1 MAVYT
6 DITEDDLRNFLTQY
20 DVGSLT
26 SYKGIAEGVENSNFL
41 LHTTKDPLILTL
53 YEKRVEKSDLPFFL
67 GLMQHLAAKGLSCPL
82 PLPRKD
88 GELLG
93 ELSGR
98 PAALISFLEGMWLRK
113 PEAKHCREVGK
124 ALAAMHLAGEGFEI
138 KRPNALSV
146 EGWKVLWEKS
156 EDRAEEVEKGLK
168 DEIRPE
174 IDYLAA
180 HWPKDLPAGVIHADL
195 FQDNVFFLGDELSG
209 LIDFYFACNDL
220 LAYDVSICLNAW
232 CFEKD
237 GAYNVTKGKALLE
250 GYQSVRPLSEA
261 ELEALPLLAR
271 GSALRF
277 FLTRLYDWLTTPEGA
292 LVVKKTRWNICASC
306 GSTVPSPLS
315 PNTGWPANEA
325 CRYFHRWRL
334 LRQSGSGRLGCG
346 AALRRGGEGTLR
358 RRGRDHQQPHGT
370 DGGDFRTQC
379 AQGPLR
385 SRSFHRQRLCEG
397 RHHQVDFWLEKEGLE
412 DSR

>member
-6 DITEDDLRNFLTQY
+6 DITEDDLRNFLIQY
-20 DVGSLT
+20 DTGTLT

-53 YEKRVEKSDLPFFL
+53 YEKRVEKNDLPFFL

-88 GELLG
+88 GALLG

-138 KRPNALSV
+138 ERPNALSV
-146 EGWKVLWEKS
+146 EGWKVLWDKS
-156 EDRAEEVEKGLK
+156 EDRADEVEKGLRQ
-168 DEIRPE
+168 EIRPE

-250 GYQSVRPLSEA
+250 GYQSVRPLSA
-261 ELEALPLLAR
+261 EELDALPLLAR

-292 LVVKKTRWNICASC
+292 LVVKKD
-306 GSTVPSPLS
+306 PL
-315 PNTGWPANEA
+315 EYL
-325 CRYFHRWRL
+325 RKLRFHRSISHVAEYGL
-334 LRQSGSGRLGCG
+334 
-346 AALRRGGEGTLR
+346 AGE
-358 RRGRDHQQPHGT
+358 
-370 DGGDFRTQC
+370 
-379 AQGPLR
+379 
-385 SRSFHRQRLCEG
+385 
-397 RHHQVDFWLEKEGLE
+397 
-412 DSR
+412 

>member
-6 DITEDDLRNFLTQY
+6 DITETDLKQFLAQY
-20 DVGSLT
+20 DVGELT

-41 LHTTKDPLILTL
+41 LHTTKNPLILTL

-67 GLMQHLAAKGLSCPL
+67 GLMQHLSERDLSCPL
-82 PLPRKD
+82 PLPRRD

-124 ALAAMHLAGEGFEI
+124 ALAGMHLAGEGFEI
-138 KRPNALSV
+138 RRPNALSL
-146 EGWKVLWEKS
+146 EGWKTLWEKS
-156 EDRAEEVEKGLK
+156 AERADEVETGLEQ
-168 DEIRPE
+168 EITAE
-174 IDYLAA
+174 LAFLEA

-237 GAYNVTKGKALLE
+237 GSYNVTKGSALLE
-250 GYQSVRPLSEA
+250 GYCSVRPLSDA
-261 ELEALPLLAR
+261 ERDALPVLAR

-292 LVVKKTRWNICASC
+292 LVVKKD
-306 GSTVPSPLS
+306 PL
-315 PNTGWPANEA
+315 E
-325 CRYFHRWRL
+325 YL
-334 LRQSGSGRLGCG
+334 KKLR
-346 AALRRGGEGTLR
+346 
-358 RRGRDHQQPHGT
+358 
-370 DGGDFRTQC
+370 
-379 AQGPLR
+379 
-385 SRSFHRQRLCEG
+385 FHRQISSVAEYAPA
-397 RHHQVDFWLEKEGLE
+397 VEVA
-412 DSR
+412 S

>member
-6 DITEDDLRNFLTQY
+6 DITEIDLKHFLAQY
-20 DVGSLT
+20 DVGELT

-67 GLMQHLAAKGLSCPL
+67 GLMQHLSERGLSCPL
-82 PLPRKD
+82 PLPRRD

-124 ALAAMHLAGEGFEI
+124 ALAGMHLAGEGFEI
-138 KRPNALSV
+138 KRPNALSL

-156 EDRAEEVEKGLK
+156 AERADEVETGLEA
-168 DEIRPE
+168 EITAE
-174 IDYLAA
+174 LAYLEA
-180 HWPKDLPAGVIHADL
+180 HWPKNLPAGVIHADL

-237 GAYNVTKGKALLE
+237 GSYNVTKGSALLE
-250 GYQSVRPLSEA
+250 GYCSVRPLSDEEREA
-261 ELEALPLLAR
+261 MPVLAR
-271 GSALRF
+271 GSSLRF

-292 LVVKKTRWNICASC
+292 LVVKKD
-306 GSTVPSPLS
+306 PL
-315 PNTGWPANEA
+315 E
-325 CRYFHRWRL
+325 YL
-334 LRQSGSGRLGCG
+334 KKLR
-346 AALRRGGEGTLR
+346 
-358 RRGRDHQQPHGT
+358 
-370 DGGDFRTQC
+370 
-379 AQGPLR
+379 
-385 SRSFHRQRLCEG
+385 FHRQIASVAEYAPAIE
-397 RHHQVDFWLEKEGLE
+397 VA
-412 DSR
+412 S

>member
-67 GLMQHLAAKGLSCPL
+67 GLMQHLAANGLSCPL

-146 EGWKVLWEKS
+146 EGWKVLWDKS
-156 EDRAEEVEKGLK
+156 EDRADEVERGLK

-250 GYQSVRPLSEA
+250 GYQSVRPLSAA

-292 LVVKKTRWNICASC
+292 LVVKKD
-306 GSTVPSPLS
+306 PL
-315 PNTGWPANEA
+315 EYL
-325 CRYFHRWRL
+325 RKLRFHRSIATVAEYGL
-334 LRQSGSGRLGCG
+334 
-346 AALRRGGEGTLR
+346 AGE
-358 RRGRDHQQPHGT
+358 
-370 DGGDFRTQC
+370 
-379 AQGPLR
+379 
-385 SRSFHRQRLCEG
+385 
-397 RHHQVDFWLEKEGLE
+397 
-412 DSR
+412 

>member
-156 EDRAEEVEKGLK
+156 EDRTDEVEKGLK
-168 DEIRPE
+168 EEIRPE

-292 LVVKKTRWNICASC
+292 LVVKKD
-306 GSTVPSPLS
+306 PL
-315 PNTGWPANEA
+315 EYL
-325 CRYFHRWRL
+325 RKLRFHRSIATVAEYGL
-334 LRQSGSGRLGCG
+334 
-346 AALRRGGEGTLR
+346 AGE
-358 RRGRDHQQPHGT
+358 
-370 DGGDFRTQC
+370 
-379 AQGPLR
+379 
-385 SRSFHRQRLCEG
+385 
-397 RHHQVDFWLEKEGLE
+397 
-412 DSR
+412 

>member
-6 DITEDDLRNFLTQY
+6 DITEIDLKHFLAQY
-20 DVGSLT
+20 DVGELT

-67 GLMQHLAAKGLSCPL
+67 GLMQHLSERGLSCPL
-82 PLPRKD
+82 PLPRRD

-113 PEAKHCREVGK
+113 PEAKHCREVGR
-124 ALAAMHLAGEGFEI
+124 ALAGMHLAGEGFEI
-138 KRPNALSV
+138 KRPNALSL

-156 EDRAEEVEKGLK
+156 AERADEVETGLEA
-168 DEIRPE
+168 EITAE
-174 IDYLAA
+174 LAYLEA
-180 HWPKDLPAGVIHADL
+180 HWPKNLPAGVIHADL

-237 GAYNVTKGKALLE
+237 GSYNVTKGSALLE
-250 GYQSVRPLSEA
+250 GYCSVRPLSDEEREA
-261 ELEALPLLAR
+261 MPVLAR

-292 LVVKKTRWNICASC
+292 LVVKKD
-306 GSTVPSPLS
+306 PL
-315 PNTGWPANEA
+315 E
-325 CRYFHRWRL
+325 Y
-334 LRQSGSGRLGCG
+334 LRK
-346 AALRRGGEGTLR
+346 LR
-358 RRGRDHQQPHGT
+358 
-370 DGGDFRTQC
+370 
-379 AQGPLR
+379 
-385 SRSFHRQRLCEG
+385 FHRQISSVAEYAPAIE
-397 RHHQVDFWLEKEGLE
+397 VA
-412 DSR
+412 S

>member
-6 DITEDDLRNFLTQY
+6 DITEDDLRNFLIQY

-124 ALAAMHLAGEGFEI
+124 ALAAMHLAGDGFEI

-146 EGWKVLWEKS
+146 DGWKVLWYKS
-156 EDRAEEVEKGLK
+156 EDRADEVEKGLK
-168 DEIRPE
+168 QEIRPE

-261 ELEALPLLAR
+261 ELDALPLLAR

-277 FLTRLYDWLTTPEGA
+277 FLTRLYDWLTTPAGA
-292 LVVKKTRWNICASC
+292 LVVKKD
-306 GSTVPSPLS
+306 PL
-315 PNTGWPANEA
+315 EYL
-325 CRYFHRWRL
+325 RKLRFHRSISHVAEYGL
-334 LRQSGSGRLGCG
+334 V
-346 AALRRGGEGTLR
+346 GE
-358 RRGRDHQQPHGT
+358 
-370 DGGDFRTQC
+370 
-379 AQGPLR
+379 
-385 SRSFHRQRLCEG
+385 
-397 RHHQVDFWLEKEGLE
+397 
-412 DSR
+412 

>member
-6 DITEDDLRNFLTQY
+6 DITETDLNHFLAQY
-20 DVGSLT
+20 DVGELT
-26 SYKGIAEGVENSNFL
+26 SYKGIAEGVENTNFL

-67 GLMQHLAAKGLSCPL
+67 GLMQHLSERGLSCPL
-82 PLPRKD
+82 PLPRRD
-88 GELLG
+88 GQLLG
-93 ELSGR
+93 ELSDR

-124 ALAAMHLAGEGFEI
+124 ALAEMHLAGEGFEI
-138 KRPNALSV
+138 KRPNALSL

-156 EDRAEEVEKGLK
+156 AERADEVETGLEE
-168 DEIRPE
+168 EITAE
-174 IDYLAA
+174 LAFLEA
-180 HWPKDLPAGVIHADL
+180 HWPKNLPAGVIHADL

-237 GAYNVTKGKALLE
+237 GSYNVTKGSALLE
-250 GYQSVRPLSEA
+250 GYCSVRPLSADER
-261 ELEALPLLAR
+261 EALPVLSR

-292 LVVKKTRWNICASC
+292 LVVKKD
-306 GSTVPSPLS
+306 PL
-315 PNTGWPANEA
+315 E
-325 CRYFHRWRL
+325 YL
-334 LRQSGSGRLGCG
+334 KKLR
-346 AALRRGGEGTLR
+346 
-358 RRGRDHQQPHGT
+358 
-370 DGGDFRTQC
+370 
-379 AQGPLR
+379 
-385 SRSFHRQRLCEG
+385 FHRQISSVAEYAPAIEVA
-397 RHHQVDFWLEKEGLE
+397 Q
-412 DSR
+412 

>member
-6 DITEDDLRNFLTQY
+6 DITEIDLKHFLAQY
-20 DVGSLT
+20 DVGELT

-41 LHTTKDPLILTL
+41 LHTTRDPLILTL

-67 GLMQHLAAKGLSCPL
+67 GLMQHLSERGLSCPL
-82 PLPRKD
+82 PLPRRD

-113 PEAKHCREVGK
+113 PEARHCREVGK
-124 ALAAMHLAGEGFEI
+124 ALAGMHIAGEGFEI
-138 KRPNALSV
+138 KRPNALSL
-146 EGWKVLWEKS
+146 EGWKTLWEKS
-156 EDRAEEVEKGLK
+156 AERADEVETGLEQ
-168 DEIRPE
+168 EITAE
-174 IDYLAA
+174 LAFLQA
-180 HWPKDLPAGVIHADL
+180 RWPKNLPAGVIHADL

-237 GAYNVTKGKALLE
+237 GSYNVTKGSALLE
-250 GYQSVRPLSEA
+250 GYCSVRPLSDA
-261 ELEALPLLAR
+261 ERDALPVLAR

-292 LVVKKTRWNICASC
+292 LVVKKD
-306 GSTVPSPLS
+306 PL
-315 PNTGWPANEA
+315 E
-325 CRYFHRWRL
+325 Y
-334 LRQSGSGRLGCG
+334 LRK
-346 AALRRGGEGTLR
+346 LR
-358 RRGRDHQQPHGT
+358 
-370 DGGDFRTQC
+370 
-379 AQGPLR
+379 
-385 SRSFHRQRLCEG
+385 FHRQTSSVAEYAPAIE
-397 RHHQVDFWLEKEGLE
+397 V
-412 DSR
+412 SP